1 MSAMSG
7 RIFLF
12 PKLRTSHAA
21 RLHLLMPQSGHG
33 GDGNGASE
41 IVRRELCGL

>member
-7 RIFLF
+7 RIFVF
-12 PKLRTSHAA
+12 PKLSASHPA
-21 RLHLLMPQSGHG
+21 RLHLLMPQSRHG

-41 IVRRELCGL
+41 IVRRELRRP